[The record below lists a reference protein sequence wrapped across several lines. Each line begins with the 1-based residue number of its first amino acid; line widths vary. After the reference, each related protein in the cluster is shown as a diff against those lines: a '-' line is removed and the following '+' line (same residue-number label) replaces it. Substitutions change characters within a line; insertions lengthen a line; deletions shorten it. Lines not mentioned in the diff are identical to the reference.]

1 MTSKFEFLTI
11 IFLTGLCIFLLLL
24 LLSDK
29 KKMHSLGMNEFDF
42 LTKAL
47 SRSSLIRDLSTAKD
61 VFVFFCDLDNFK
73 KVNDMFGHKAGDE
86 VLIKTVKAW
95 QNVQS
100 KSSYKL
106 YRNGGDEFVF
116 ILKTTKN
123 DEAIDFAKKVIKAV
137 KSIKEEYFSY
147 ISVSVGFV
155 SDKYGNGSDLLSF
168 ADNAMYIA
176 KESGKNTYTEFND
189 ELKRQSDEE
198 NSYKLI
204 LDNVLSGQI
213 DFEMYYQPQISLKRN
228 QIIGAEALLRVRS
241 NGKFINTQKLVN
253 IAEQDSKMLKLD
265 NSILSVVLRDVQ
277 SFFGIKNDL
286 TVSVNFSGKHISIE
300 NFSEDVYDN
309 LDKNMIKPKNFE
321 IEITEESYVKGLKSA
336 VSNIDRLKRL
346 GIKIALDDFGS
357 GFSSLKYLSK
367 FKFNVLKIDKSFI
380 DDIDNNI
387 KILSLIVDIGHS
399 LNAQI
404 VAEGVENEHQLN
416 ILKSINCDIV
426 QGFYFYKPMSSRDFK
441 NLLLTKNI

>member
-11 IFLTGLCIFLLLL
+11 IFLTALCIFLLFL

-253 IAEQDSKMLKLD
+253 IAEQDSKILKLD
-265 NSILSVVLRDVQ
+265 NSILSIVLRDVQ
-277 SFFGIKNDL
+277 SFFDIKNDL

-404 VAEGVENEHQLN
+404 VAEGVENEHQLD

>member
-1 MTSKFEFLTI
+1 MTSKFEFLII
-11 IFLTGLCIFLLLL
+11 IFLTGFCIFLLCLL
-24 LLSDK
+24 LNDK
-29 KKMHSLGMNEFDF
+29 KKMHSLGINEFDF

-116 ILKTTKN
+116 ILKTTEN
-123 DEAIDFAKKVIKAV
+123 DEAIDFAKKIVKAV
-137 KSIKEEYFSY
+137 KSVKEEYFSY

-155 SDKYGNGSDLLSF
+155 SDKYGNGSNLLSF

-176 KESGKNTYTEFND
+176 KENGKNTYIEFND

-204 LDNVLSGQI
+204 LDDILSGQT
-213 DFEMYYQPQISLKRN
+213 DFEMRYQPQISLKHN
-228 QIIGAEALLRVRS
+228 QVIGAEALLRVRN
-241 NGKFINTQKLVN
+241 NGKFINTQKLID
-253 IAEQDSKMLKLD
+253 IAEQDSKVLKLD
-265 NSILSVVLRDVQ
+265 NSILNAVLRDVQ
-277 SFFGIKNDL
+277 SFFDVKNDL
-286 TVSVNFSGKHISIE
+286 TISVNFSGKHISIE
-300 NFSEDVYDN
+300 NFSEDVYDD
-309 LDKNMIKPKNFE
+309 LDKNRIKPKNFE
-321 IEITEESYVKGLKSA
+321 IEITEESYVKGLQSA

-404 VAEGVENEHQLN
+404 VAEGVENEHQLD

-441 NLLLTKNI
+441 NLLLAKNI